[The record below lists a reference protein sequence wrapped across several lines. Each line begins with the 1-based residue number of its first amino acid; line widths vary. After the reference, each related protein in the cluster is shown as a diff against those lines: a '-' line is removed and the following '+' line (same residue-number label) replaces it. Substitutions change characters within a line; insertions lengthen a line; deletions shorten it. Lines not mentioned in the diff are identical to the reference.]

1 MNQNIA
7 KMAEA
12 IRLGRMTD
20 TMEEGFVAD
29 ILVKKGDKVKI
40 CRKYDITSDEM
51 IMMIEY
57 LAYERKDEKTKSHD

>member
-1 MNQNIA
+1 MEKLRITIDKFIKLKNEL
-7 KMAEA
+7 KKF
-12 IRLGRMTD
+12 RKSLLG
-20 TMEEGFVAD
+20 
-29 ILVKKGDKVKI
+29 KGDKVKI